1 MRIII
6 IANRLPVRVTGENGR
21 FQFQRSEG
29 GLATGL
35 GSLQTGDDI
44 IWLGWPGL
52 YPGTEGEKNTIRI
65 RLKHDNF
72 YPVFLTPEHI
82 RDFYEGYSNNILWP
96 LCHYFYYFIQYEK
109 SYWEAYKEVNNLY
122 CQAAARIIRDDDFV
136 WVQDYQL
143 MLLPGLLRDRFPNL
157 SIGYFHHIPFPS
169 YELFR
174 VLPERAELLKGLLG
188 ANLVGFHTYDYM
200 RHFISASYRVLGL
213 DCNLDEIDYCG
224 RRVHIDTFPM
234 GINYPLYFDSS
245 ENELVQD
252 IAVEFKTQFGGS
264 ALVLSVDRLDY
275 SKGIIHRLKGYEA
288 FLDNHPEY
296 RNRVSLVMV
305 VVPSREKVDT
315 YAELKARIDETIGG
329 INGKYSTLNWR
340 PVYYFYR
347 SLSFEE
353 LIAMYH
359 IADIAMVT
367 PLRDG
372 MNLVAKEYVAAKR
385 HQPGVLILSEM
396 TGAAIELKDA
406 LIINP
411 NNIDE
416 IEMALHQAMVMP
428 LNERMDRLRNMQR
441 IIARQDIN
449 RWTSDFIDELGRIK
463 EKSGLFTEKQLNGQ
477 SIELIK
483 KQYTEAKRRLIILDY
498 DGTLVPLVGN
508 PMMAA
513 PGDRLIDLLN
523 RLSKDTANHI
533 VINSGRDVEI
543 LEHWLGG
550 LDLTFVAEHGA
561 FCKTGGQ
568 WHENVRLPYTIDE
581 EILRILNYITEK
593 TPGSHIETKRFSV
606 VWHYRNCDAWLA
618 ELRQKQLVDALI
630 LPCARQN
637 LQIMKG
643 NKVVEVKP
651 QDIHKGIEV
660 ERILRRESFD
670 FILSMGDDITD
681 EDMFRSLPPEA
692 ITIKVG
698 SFSENARYYI
708 YSHEQSVAL
717 LEKLCA
723 GFRV

>member
-1 MRIII
+1 MRILI
-6 IANRLPVRVTGENGR
+6 IANRLPVKVTEEDGR
-21 FQFQRSEG
+21 YQFHRSEG

-35 GSLQTGDDI
+35 GSLQTRDDI
-44 IWLGWPGL
+44 VWLGWPGL
-52 YPGTEGEKNTIRI
+52 YPGSEAEKNTIRG
-65 RLKHDNF
+65 RLKNENF
-72 YPVFLTPEHI
+72 HPVFLTPEHI

-96 LCHYFYYFIQYEK
+96 LCHYFYYFIQYQK
-109 SYWEAYKEVNNLY
+109 AYWEAYKEVNNLY
-122 CQAAARIIRDDDFV
+122 CQAAARLIREGDFV

-143 MLLPGLLRDRFPNL
+143 MLLPGMLREKFPNL

-188 ANLVGFHTYDYM
+188 ADLVGFHTHDYM
-200 RHFISASYRVLGL
+200 RHFISAAYRVLGL
-213 DCNLDEIDYCG
+213 DCNLDEIDFSG
-224 RRVHIDTFPM
+224 RRVHVDTFPM
-234 GINYPLYFDSS
+234 GINFQLYFDSS
-245 ENELVQD
+245 ENEIVQD

-275 SKGIIHRLKGYEA
+275 SKGILQRLKGFGA
-288 FLDNHPEY
+288 FLDNYPEY

-305 VVPSREKVDT
+305 VVPSRENVDT
-315 YAELKARIDETIGG
+315 YTELKAKIDETIGG
-329 INGKYSTLNWR
+329 INGKHSTLNWQ

-416 IEMALHQAMVMP
+416 IEMALHQAMIMP
-428 LNERMDRLRNMQR
+428 LNERMDRLRNMQK
-441 IIARQDIN
+441 IVARQDIK
-449 RWTSDFIDELGRIK
+449 RWTADFIDELGRIK
-463 EKSGLFTEKQLNGQ
+463 EKSGQYSDKQLGDT
-477 SIELIK
+477 SIEAIRNSYL
-483 KQYTEAKRRLIILDY
+483 TARRRLIILDY
-498 DGTLVPLVGN
+498 DGTLVPLVRN
-508 PMMAA
+508 PLMAS
-513 PGDRLIDLLN
+513 PNDRLLALLDT
-523 RLSKDTANHI
+523 LSKDPFNHI
-533 VINSGRDVEI
+533 VINSGRDADI
-543 LEHWLGG
+543 LEQWLGS
-550 LDLTFVAEHGA
+550 LNLTFVAEHGA
-561 FCKTGGQ
+561 FCKIDGR
-568 WHENVRLPYTIDE
+568 WHENVRQPHAIDE
-581 EILRILNYITEK
+581 EIMRIMNYITEK

-618 ELRQKQLVDALI
+618 ELRQKQMVDALI
-630 LPCARQN
+630 MPCARQN
-637 LQIMKG
+637 LQIMRG
-643 NKVVEVKP
+643 NKVVEIKP

-660 ERILRRESFD
+660 ERILSRESFD
-670 FILSMGDDITD
+670 FILSMGDDVTD
-681 EDMFRSLPPEA
+681 EDIFRSLPPEA

-698 SFSENARYYI
+698 SFSDHARYSVQ
-708 YSHEQSVAL
+708 SHEDSLKL
-717 LEKLCA
+717 LES
-723 GFRV
+723 FVR